1 MDEYLSKLDQARD
14 DMERLREEKDQEI
27 EILNASMDNTL
38 KELDEAQQV
47 CQVFI
52 VENQLSIL
60 VESRPGR

>member
-52 VENQLSIL
+52 VEYQFSTRL
-60 VESRPGR
+60 